1 LGVEM
6 DLGFEGV
13 EGIEADLVADAG
25 DEADVEGAVVEVAG
39 EVEEVDFEVAGGG
52 GEVDGGESRTTW
64 TA

>member
-1 LGVEM
+1 VGVEM

-25 DEADVEGAVVEVAG
+25 DEADVEGAAVEVAG
-39 EVEEVDFEVAGGG
+39 EVGRKPRLATPGRIL
-52 GEVDGGESRTTW
+52 ESRTTW